1 MREILKLSDKEFKI
15 TINRLNILIE
25 KVNKIQDQTVNF
37 SKENETIRND
47 QMEMREIKNMAIKM
61 KNAFNSFISRL
72 DTAEEKKSLNLKIDL

>member
-47 QMEMREIKNMAIKM
+47 QMEMREIKHMAIKM